1 MEISLMVIESFL
13 GCSESAVCIVMLDMS
28 MIACLIS
35 TYLSIG
41 FIVQMVNTSK
51 KVLNHADL
59 FPSERVKSGH
69 ICLSCN
75 STVTGRVAQLRWWGL
90 ESASHIGGRQWSVS

>member
-1 MEISLMVIESFL
+1 MYSDAGQVDDCMYDINLF
-13 GCSESAVCIVMLDMS
+13 
-28 MIACLIS
+28 
-35 TYLSIG
+35 IG
-41 FIVQMVNTSK
+41 FIVQMVSTSK
-51 KVLNHADL
+51 KVLNHHHADP
-59 FPSERVKSGH
+59 FPSERVEYGH